1 MEKLCFDEQNYFNH
15 DKNLPNSFRMLIIG
29 PSGCGK
35 TNLLLNL
42 ILTPDYIDYNNL
54 IIFSKTV
61 YQQPEFKYIQ
71 DCFNYGY
78 TKELIYHMFLNGKRP
93 NFSNEL
99 NNNNNNNNNNN
110 INDVY
115 HERKI
120 KVTLSNK
127 AEEIQPPDK
136 LEKTKKNLIIFD
148 DVVNEK
154 NQKIMEM
161 YFTRGRHNKANVIYL
176 SQSYF
181 DLPLKSIRNNSN
193 VLILFKLGKR
203 DLSNIYYNL
212 LSSFIEKDE
221 FETLYNFHFNKEYN
235 YIFINLNSKEILPS
249 AF

>member
-1 MEKLCFDEQNYFNH
+1 MEKLTFDDQNYFKH
-15 DKNLPNSFRMLIIG
+15 DENLPHSFRMLIVG

-61 YQQPEFKYIQ
+61 FQQPEFKCIQ
-71 DCFNYGY
+71 DCLNYGY
-78 TKELIYHMFLNGKRP
+78 TKEEIYHMFLN
-93 NFSNEL
+93 
-99 NNNNNNNNNNN
+99 
-110 INDVY
+110 
-115 HERKI
+115 KI
-120 KVTLSNK
+120 KPKFNADNDLSTINSKISMTLSNK
-127 AEEIQPPDK
+127 AEEIHPPDK
-136 LEKTKKNLIIFD
+136 LDKGKKNLIIFD

-181 DLPLKSIRNNSN
+181 ELPLKSIRNNSN
-193 VLILFKLGKR
+193 VIILFKLGKR
-203 DLSNIYYNL
+203 DLTNIYSNL
-212 LSSFIEKDE
+212 LSSIIEKEE
-221 FETLYNFHFNKEYN
+221 FECLYNFHFIKDYN
-235 YIFINLNSKEILPS
+235 YLFINLNNKKILSS